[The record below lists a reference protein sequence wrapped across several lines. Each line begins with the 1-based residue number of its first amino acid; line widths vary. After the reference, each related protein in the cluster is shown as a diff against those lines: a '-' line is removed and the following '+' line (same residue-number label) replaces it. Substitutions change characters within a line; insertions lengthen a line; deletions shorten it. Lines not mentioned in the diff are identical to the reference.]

1 MVNLKNEENLDI
13 TLITEKVTR
22 QDHIV
27 SSILS
32 AARKGRYGKFCAVLR
47 G

>member
-22 QDHIV
+22 RDHIV
-27 SSILS
+27 SSICLLLEKVDMENS
-32 AARKGRYGKFCAVLR
+32 ALC
-47 G
+47 